1 MCPLSMSIWPS
12 FDERAVHEPEIMDD
26 FSVTDE
32 RLTVALRDIR
42 ITNRLLGG
50 YGPSHQAIRAL
61 LSGEEPH
68 HVLDLGSGSADYPA
82 HLVQWADAQ
91 GLDIRVDALEANPI
105 TARHARSYLD
115 RTLSARLRP
124 RVQVICADVF
134 DYAPSGA
141 SYDIAHAGL
150 FLHHFPDDD
159 LVRLL
164 GRMRGLCP
172 NGLVI
177 NDLHR
182 HPLAYASI
190 WLLARLLPTSPMY
203 QHDAPLSVRRA
214 FTQDELMRV
223 VHKAGYAS
231 ARIRWH
237 WAFRW
242 VVQAHPTALELPA

>member
-1 MCPLSMSIWPS
+1 MPTWPS

-42 ITNRLLGG
+42 VTNRLLGG
-50 YGPSHQAIRAL
+50 YGPSHRAIRAL
-61 LSGEEPH
+61 LTGSGPH
-68 HVLDLGSGSADYPA
+68 RVLDLGSGSADYPA
-82 HLVQWADAQ
+82 HLVQWSDAQ
-91 GLDIRVDALEANPI
+91 DLDIRVDALEANPV
-105 TARHARSYLD
+105 TARHARSYLN
-115 RTLSARLRP
+115 RTLPPRLRS
-124 RVQVICADVF
+124 RVRVICADVF
-134 DYAPSGA
+134 DYAPDDTA
-141 SYDIAHAGL
+141 YDIAHAGL

-159 LVRLL
+159 IVRLL
-164 GRMRGLCP
+164 GRMRTLCP
-172 NGLVI
+172 HGLVI

-190 WLLARLLPTSPMY
+190 WFLARLLPTSPMY

-242 VVQAHPTALELPA
+242 VVRAHPTAPELPA

>member
-1 MCPLSMSIWPS
+1 MGLS
-12 FDERAVHEPEIMDD
+12 FDKRAVHEPEIMDD

-42 ITNRLLGG
+42 VTNRLLGG
-50 YGPSHQAIRAL
+50 YGPSHRAIRAL
-61 LSGEEPH
+61 LTGSGPH
-68 HVLDLGSGSADYPA
+68 RILDLGSGSADYPA
-82 HLVQWADAQ
+82 HLVQWADAR
-91 GLDIRVDALEANPI
+91 GLDVRVDALEANAV
-105 TARHARSYLD
+105 TARHARSYLE
-115 RTLSARLRP
+115 RTLPSRLRN

-134 DYAPSGA
+134 DYAPEA
-141 SYDIAHAGL
+141 PAYDIAHAGL
-150 FLHHFPDDD
+150 FLHHFPDAA

-164 GRMRGLCP
+164 SRMRTLCP

-214 FTQDELMRV
+214 FTQDELMHV
-223 VHKAGYAS
+223 VHRAGYAS
-231 ARIRWH
+231 AQIRWH

-242 VVQAHPTALELPA
+242 VVQAHPTASERPA

>member
-1 MCPLSMSIWPS
+1 MPAWPS
-12 FDERAVHEPEIMDD
+12 FDTRAVHEPEIMDD
-26 FSVTDE
+26 FSVTDDRLE
-32 RLTVALRDIR
+32 RALRDIR
-42 ITNRLLGG
+42 VTNRLLGG
-50 YGPSHQAIRAL
+50 YGPSHHAIRAL
-61 LSGEEPH
+61 LPGDGPH

-82 HLVQWADAQ
+82 HLVQWGDAQ
-91 GLDIRVDALEANPI
+91 GLDIRVDALEANSV
-105 TARHARSYLD
+105 TARHAQDYLD

-134 DYAPSGA
+134 DYAPSDA

-150 FLHHFPDDD
+150 FLHHFPNDD

-223 VHKAGYAS
+223 VHNAGYAS

-242 VVQAHPTALELPA
+242 VVQAHPTRHVLP

>member
-1 MCPLSMSIWPS
+1 MPTWPS
-12 FDERAVHEPEIMDD
+12 FDARAVHEPEIMDD
-26 FSVTDE
+26 FSVTDDRLE
-32 RLTVALRDIR
+32 RALRDIR
-42 ITNRLLGG
+42 VTNRLLGG
-50 YGPSHQAIRAL
+50 YGPSHHAIRAL
-61 LSGEEPH
+61 LSDDGPH

-91 GLDIRVDALEANPI
+91 GLEICVDALEANSV
-105 TARHARSYLD
+105 TARHAQDYLD
-115 RTLSARLRP
+115 RTLPTSLRE

-134 DYAPSGA
+134 DYAPGDA

-150 FLHHFPDDD
+150 FLHHFPNDD

-223 VHKAGYAS
+223 VHNAGYAS

-242 VVQAHPTALELPA
+242 VVQAHPTRHVLP